1 MDASSPVHAPIDP
14 SQYDSL
20 IGMIVPGQ
28 SLLFRMII
36 DNLPDK
42 CGSILELGCGTGL
55 LTGMLRRACPSAAID
70 AIDISEE
77 MVLAA
82 RRKKDLS
89 DVTFFVRD
97 LRDTWPEK
105 PYDAIVTSLCLHHVP
120 EADRIRV
127 AARASQALEPG
138 GRFLCG
144 DIFRAKTP
152 WEEDLIT
159 CSWKKSMEQARV
171 PPAVIGGMLR
181 ERRERLPRLATV
193 SGFAGSIRNA
203 GFFRV
208 WVPFTAGFVGLIIG
222 EVGNGRIHPV
232 PESGFCPCSHRDGW
246 ALCRP

>member
-1 MDASSPVHAPIDP
+1 MDASSPVHAPMDP

-20 IGMIVPGQ
+20 IGVIVPGQ

-42 CGSILELGCGTGL
+42 CGKILELGCGTGL
-55 LTGMLRRACPSAAID
+55 LSGMLREACPSAAID

-82 RRKKDLS
+82 RKKKDLS
-89 DVTFFVRD
+89 DVAFLVRD
-97 LRDTWPEK
+97 
-105 PYDAIVTSLCLHHVP
+105 
-120 EADRIRV
+120 
-127 AARASQALEPG
+127 
-138 GRFLCG
+138 
-144 DIFRAKTP
+144 
-152 WEEDLIT
+152 
-159 CSWKKSMEQARV
+159 
-171 PPAVIGGMLR
+171 LR

-208 WVPFTAGFVGLIIG
+208 WVPFTAGFVGLVIG

-232 PESGFCPCSHRDGW
+232 PESGFCPCSSRDGW